1 MDSWSLLW
9 DGILTAATPANIGL
23 LALGVI
29 MGMVVGVVPGIG
41 PSAGIAILLPITM
54 GLDPVGGI
62 ILLAAVY
69 YGAMYGGTI
78 TSVLVNVPGDAGSV
92 VATFDGHPLAKQ
104 GRAGPALVMAAVG
117 SFVAGTVGTFL
128 IVLTAPPLSALASR
142 LGPAEIFLVIIT
154 GLLAIVVVLG
164 HNKLLGVISVLAGFA
179 IGTIGVD
186 LGGQHRYTFGSPDLV
201 GGIDVVVV
209 VIGIFGVGEMLHS
222 LYRGD
227 HVRPVEGIGFRI
239 RSRSFWPT
247 RTDLGE
253 SGGPIARGSVL
264 GFVVG
269 AIPGAGAVL
278 ASFMSYG
285 LEKAVSRRPETF
297 GKGALPGL
305 VGPETA
311 NNAASSGAMVP
322 LLTMG
327 IPGSGSTAVL
337 LTGFLMWG
345 LQPGPLLMEQNP
357 EFAWGLIASMYVG
370 NVMLL
375 LLNVF
380 CVPLF
385 ANVAR
390 TPLTVMAPI
399 VILLCVVGTYA
410 VHGSLF
416 EVALM
421 LALGV
426 LGLAMRIHGFSPAAM
441 VIAVVLGGMAEHS
454 FRQTMVIS
462 GGDAGIFLD
471 RTPSRVI
478 LLIIAALLLGL
489 LASRLRRRR
498 RAVEPV
504 TSDGAALDD

>member
-1 MDSWSLLW
+1 MDTLSLLW
-9 DGILTAATPANIGL
+9 DGILTSVTPTNIGL
-23 LALGVI
+23 LALGVL
-29 MGMVVGVVPGIG
+29 MGMVVGAVPGIG

-54 GLDPVGGI
+54 DLDPVAGI
-62 ILLAAVY
+62 IMLAAVY

-92 VATFDGHPLAKQ
+92 VATFDGHPLAKL
-104 GRAGPALVMAAVG
+104 GRAGPALVMAAAG
-117 SFVAGTVGTFL
+117 SFVAGTVGTVL

-142 LGPAEIFLVIIT
+142 LGPAEIFLIIIT
-154 GLLAIVVVLG
+154 GLLTIVVVLG
-164 HNKLLGVISVLAGFA
+164 RRKLLGLISVLAGFA
-179 IGTIGVD
+179 IGTVGVD
-186 LGGQHRYTFGSPDLV
+186 LGGQQRYTFGLPDLT
-201 GGIDVVVV
+201 GGIDLVIV
-209 VIGIFGVGEMLHS
+209 VIGVFGVGEMLHS

-227 HVRPVEGIGFRI
+227 HVGPVEHIRFTI

-247 RTDLGE
+247 RTDVLE
-253 SGGPIARGSVL
+253 SQGPIARGSIL

-285 LEKAVSRRPETF
+285 VEKAVSRRPETF

-311 NNAASSGAMVP
+311 NNGASTGALVP

-380 CVPLF
+380 CIPLF
-385 ANVAR
+385 ANIAR
-390 TPLTVMAPI
+390 TPLTVIAPA
-399 VILLCVVGTYA
+399 VILLCVLGTYV

-416 EVALM
+416 EVGLM
-421 LALGV
+421 LAFGV
-426 LGLAMRIHGFSPAAM
+426 LGLAMRIYGFSAAAL
-441 VIAVVLGGMAEHS
+441 VIALVLGGEAEHA

-462 GGDAGIFLD
+462 GGDLGIFLD
-471 RTPSRVI
+471 RAPSRVI
-478 LLIIAALLLGL
+478 LAVIAALLVAL
-489 LASRLRRRR
+489 LVVALRKRR
-498 RAVEPV
+498 RAAEPASV
-504 TSDGAALDD
+504 DAAAPGD